1 MFKIQSGSV
10 IDSQRLKS
18 QSKRKVQLKRQP
30 QDFYRV
36 SFES

>member
-10 IDSQRLKS
+10 IDNQRLKS
-18 QSKRKVQLKRQP
+18 HTKRVQLKRLLH
-30 QDFYRV
+30 RV